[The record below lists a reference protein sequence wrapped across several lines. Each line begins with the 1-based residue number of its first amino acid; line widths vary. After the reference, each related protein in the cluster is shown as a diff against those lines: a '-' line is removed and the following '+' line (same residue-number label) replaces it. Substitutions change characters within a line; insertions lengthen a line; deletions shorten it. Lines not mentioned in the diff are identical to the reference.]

1 MDGKKVNLSA
11 SHADEAII
19 KVTLSEVRE
28 HSQELKKITIIL
40 VKSLGKYQ
48 IEKYTKTQ
56 VFHENIDKEHLLER
70 VTHYFN
76 DEFLQLN
83 IWTEDVHYHYMIS
96 KSGKV
101 KLSKKTLE
109 NKMSEKLD
117 NNRKKMYILE
127 EGLKIEPLI
136 DLGVLSSEGKI
147 IQKQFDKFKQIN
159 RFVELIDDA
168 ISKYSESEIRIV
180 DFGCGK
186 SYLTFILYYYLT
198 EVKGKIAHITGL
210 DLKEDVIK
218 RCNIT
223 AEKYGYKNLKF
234 QVGDIKSF
242 ESSDKIDMVISL
254 HACDVATDFAIYHA
268 ITWGAKMIFAIPCC
282 QHELNGQMEV
292 ASGIMGRYGLIK
304 ERFCS
309 LATDAIRGALLEYC
323 GYHTQML
330 EFVDISHSPKNILIR
345 AIKQESESSQTH
357 KTKCLSEVEAL
368 KQMYHFKPKLYELL
382 LGEK

>member
-1 MDGKKVNLSA
+1 MDEKRLDLSA
-11 SHADEAII
+11 FHARETIVKAI
-19 KVTLSEVRE
+19 LSEARE
-28 HSQELKKITIIL
+28 SSQEFKKISIHFI
-40 VKSLGKYQ
+40 KSLGKYQ

-56 VFHENIDKEHLLER
+56 VFHENIEREDLLDR
-70 VTHYFN
+70 VTHYLN
-76 DEFLQLN
+76 CEFLQLN
-83 IWTEDVHYHYMIS
+83 IWTERVHYHYMIS
-96 KSGKV
+96 KSDKV
-101 KLSKKTLE
+101 KLSQKNLKSKIE
-109 NKMSEKLD
+109 GKLD
-117 NNRKKMYILE
+117 NNRKKTYILE
-127 EGLKIEPLI
+127 EGFKIEPLI
-136 DLGVLSSEGKI
+136 DLGILSSEGKI

-218 RCNIT
+218 RCNAT

-254 HACDVATDFAIYHA
+254 HACDTATDFAIYHA
-268 ITWGAKMIFAIPCC
+268 ISWGAKMIFAIPCC
-282 QHELNGQMEV
+282 QHELNGQLSS
-292 ASGIMGRYGLIK
+292 SGDLMGRYGLIK

-309 LATDAIRGALLEYC
+309 LATDAIRGALLEYS
-323 GYHTQML
+323 GYQTQLL

-345 AIKQESESSQTH
+345 AVKQESASSQVF
-357 KTKCLSEVEAL
+357 KNRCLSEIETL
-368 KQMYHFKPKLYELL
+368 RESYQFKPKLYELL
-382 LGEK
+382 LGK